1 MIRKVIFF
9 CVAFLCSVA
18 AVYAAEGNKTSITI
32 YSKAQPGSLPPEMY
46 RPTPGMNSWG
56 YGQIPGYAT
65 VRQTRPVA
73 LNGKRSEIRIAD
85 VAALI
90 DPTTVS
96 FKSLTDPEGTRVLE
110 QNYQFDLV
118 SGAKLLE
125 RYIGETITVE
135 QFLSDK
141 IESVSG
147 KLLSAS
153 GGLILETEGG
163 KVVTLQSYSNIK
175 FPELPGGLITK
186 PTLVWDIATSKPG
199 AHEAEISYQTGGMTW
214 WTDYNLTYT
223 DGKDANSGTLDVGAW
238 VSIANKSGASYKDSK
253 LKLVAGDVQRVET
266 SGRGNVMYEMAAA
279 APKMADAVGFQE
291 KAFFEYHL
299 YTLGRPTTLPDN
311 STKQIELFPKAAGVP
326 AEKKY
331 VYYGSQ
337 GYHYYGSVSQ
347 NRDLGIPMNK
357 KVDVYL
363 TFKNEEENGLG
374 IPLPAGRIR
383 VSKLDPEDG
392 SLEFIGEDIIDHTPK
407 DEKIQVKLGS
417 AFDVVGERKQT
428 DFKVDVARRW
438 IEESFEVIL
447 RNHKQ
452 EAVNVLVKENL
463 YRAANWKITENS
475 DDFEK
480 QDAFTIHFPV
490 TVPKDDEKT
499 IRYTVEYTW

>member
-1 MIRKVIFF
+1 MIGKVLVF
-9 CVAFLCSVA
+9 CAVGFLLGGACA
-18 AVYAAEGNKTSITI
+18 HAEGAKTSITI

-46 RPTPGMNSWG
+46 RPTPGINAWG
-56 YGQIPGYAT
+56 YGQIPGYAM
-65 VRQTRPVA
+65 VRETRSVA
-73 LNGKRSEIRIAD
+73 LSDKRSEVRIAD

-96 FKSLTDPEGTRVLE
+96 FKSLTDLEGTRVLE
-110 QNYQFDLV
+110 QNYHFDLV

-141 IESVSG
+141 IESVTG

-153 GGLILETEGG
+153 GGLILEAEDG
-163 KVVTLQSYSNIK
+163 KVVTLQSYSNIR
-175 FPELPGGLITK
+175 FPQLPGGLITK
-186 PTLVWDIATSKPG
+186 PTLVWDIATAKPG
-199 AHEAEISYQTGGMTW
+199 PHEAEISYQTGGMTW
-214 WTDYNLTYT
+214 WADYNLTFA

-238 VSIANKSGASYKDSK
+238 VSIANMSGASYNDSK

-266 SGRGNVMYEMAAA
+266 GGRGNVMMDMAM
-279 APKMADAVGFQE
+279 APSQFQEKTGFAE

-299 YTLGRPTTLPDN
+299 YTLGRSTTLPDR

-326 AEKKY
+326 VEKQY

-337 GYHYYGSVSQ
+337 GYLYYGGVNQ

-363 TFKNEEENGLG
+363 TFRNEEKKGLG
-374 IPLPAGRIR
+374 IPLPAGRVR
-383 VSKLDPEDG
+383 VNKLDTADG

-407 DEKIQVKLGS
+407 DEKVNIKVGS
-417 AFDVVGERKQT
+417 AFDVIGERKQT
-428 DFKVDVARRW
+428 DFRVDGNRQW
-438 IEESFEVIL
+438 IQESFDIIL

-452 EAVNVLVKENL
+452 EPVNILVKESL
-463 YRAANWKITENS
+463 YRSANWKIIKNNENY
-475 DDFEK
+475 EK

-490 TVPKDDEKT
+490 SVPADGEKT